1 MAKAQIIIFEQ
12 SPIILGGLKSIIEKI
27 SIQHELHPISNASD
41 FLLFLKN
48 NKTDLIIANIEL
60 LKELK
65 TANDIIRKNRINLI
79 FLQSND
85 TLPQNDLHYDEL
97 IEMGENEDQIIKKVI
112 GCLGELTHQKSNKK
126 AETISSREENILREI
141 ALGFS
146 NKEIADKLFISQHTV
161 ITHRK
166 NITRKLGIKSV
177 SGLTI
182 YAILNKLI
190 SMDEVK

>member
-112 GCLGELTHQKSNKK
+112 GCLMYYIKM
-126 AETISSREENILREI
+126 IY
-141 ALGFS
+141 
-146 NKEIADKLFISQHTV
+146 SQ
-161 ITHRK
+161 
-166 NITRKLGIKSV
+166 L
-177 SGLTI
+177 
-182 YAILNKLI
+182 Y
-190 SMDEVK
+190 